1 MDADLDAKVLVMEH
15 VKADAAVNAPVVMEI
30 AVQIVLANQPPTEH
44 LDDALMAL
52 ALVNVVLAV
61 IMNAMEAAVH
71 HVAELVRVVHV
82 HQVVAQPALDV
93 LVVLQLVE
101 ADAQKHAMDVRV
113 AVQELAVII
122 VIPLVEMHV
131 KFNVEINA
139 KQLVEHLAAQLV
151 KIVAKIN
158 VMILVNQL
166 MRLLVQII
174 HQQARQQV
182 VGKIVLQVVIFIA
195 QDALVIV
202 LD

>member
-44 LDDALMAL
+44 LDDVLMPL

-139 KQLVEHLAAQLV
+139 KPRAAHLVMMNV
-151 KIVAKIN
+151 KIAVKIN
-158 VMILVNQL
+158 AMILVNQPML
-166 MRLLVQII
+166 HLVQPIN
-174 HQQARQQV
+174 
-182 VGKIVLQVVIFIA
+182 L
-195 QDALVIV
+195 LM
-202 LD
+202 